1 MKKNE
6 VPQESNKVLGGA
18 RKAMYAV
25 DENGEYTTIA
35 SSGWKVEELVTS
47 LAIEDF
53 ALKAEAALA
62 RARNGQSA
70 PLEFHMYDRRMDV
83 QTLAQSTGLF
93 QWRVRRHLK
102 PSVFK
107 RLKPALLAR
116 YAEALGIDQETLTRL
131 PRRRAEAP

>member
-1 MKKNE
+1 MKKTE

-53 ALKAEAALA
+53 ESKAHEALA
-62 RARNGQSA
+62 RARAGKSA
-70 PLEFHMYDRRMDV
+70 ALEFHMYDRRMDLA
-83 QTLAQSTGLF
+83 TLAQSTGLF
-93 QWRVRRHLK
+93 KWRVRRHLK
-102 PSVFK
+102 PAVFK

-116 YAEALGIDQETLTRL
+116 YAEALGISRETLMRL
-131 PRRRAEAP
+131 PEDR